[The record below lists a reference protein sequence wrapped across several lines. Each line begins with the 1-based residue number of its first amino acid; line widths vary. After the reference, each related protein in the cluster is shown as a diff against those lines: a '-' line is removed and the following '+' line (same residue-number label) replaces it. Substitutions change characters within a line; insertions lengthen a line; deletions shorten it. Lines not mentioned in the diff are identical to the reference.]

1 MQDSSLRGY
10 RSQRVS
16 SGRPF
21 GGSLQG
27 VRGYDESSYGN
38 GMAEVYDDW
47 YASPPDTQA
56 CVERLASLAAAG
68 RVLELGAGTGRLAI
82 PLADRGL
89 EVHAL
94 DGSAEMLDR
103 LATKPGGDRVSPH
116 VGDMAG
122 TLPRGPFSLVFV
134 AVNTF
139 FGVLGT
145 DAQRSTMHNV
155 AARLAPGGCFV
166 IEAFVPDASHE
177 GDRVEVRDLAVDR
190 VVLSISR
197 TDSGTQRAMG
207 QFVEFRDGQPVRL
220 RPWAIQW
227 ASTDQLDAMA
237 ADAGLRLESRWADWQ
252 GSEYGPDSV
261 NHVTVY
267 RVNS

>member
-1 MQDSSLRGY
+1 M
-10 RSQRVS
+10 
-16 SGRPF
+16 
-21 GGSLQG
+21 
-27 VRGYDESSYGN
+27 RGYDESSYGD

-56 CVERLASLAAAG
+56 CVERLASLAAGG

-82 PLADRGL
+82 PLAERGL

-94 DGSAEMLDR
+94 DGSPDMLER
-103 LATKPGGDRVSPH
+103 LAAKPGGAQVSLH

-122 TLPRGPFSLVFV
+122 TLPDGPFALVFV

-145 DAQRSTMHNV
+145 EAQRSTMHNV
-155 AARLAPGGCFV
+155 ASRLSPGGRFV

-207 QFVEFRDGQPVRL
+207 QFVELRDGQPVRL

-227 ASTDQLDAMA
+227 ATTEQLDLMA
-237 ADAGLRLESRWADWQ
+237 SAAGLHVESRWADWQ
-252 GSEYGPDSV
+252 GSGYGPDSV

-267 RVNS
+267 RRNT